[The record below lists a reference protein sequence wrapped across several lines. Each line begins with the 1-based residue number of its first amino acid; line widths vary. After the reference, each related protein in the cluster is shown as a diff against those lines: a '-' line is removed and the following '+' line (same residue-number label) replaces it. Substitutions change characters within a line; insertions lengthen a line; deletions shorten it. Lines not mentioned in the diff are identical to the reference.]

1 MATVVNPDILIVD
14 EVLEVGDYNFRRRCQ
29 ERMQQ
34 MLSGGTTLLF
44 VSHNIQTVK
53 NLCDNAIWLDKGV
66 VRMAGPSELVCNAYK
81 EEQDRIAKEKKRQN
95 EENSGKRKSHM
106 TTDCGRR
113 SVWCG
118 VCLLR

>member
-1 MATVVNPDILIVD
+1 MKARLGFSVATVVNPDILIVD

-34 MLSGGTTLLF
+34 MLAGGTTLLF

-81 EEQDRIAKEKKRQN
+81 EEQEATAYANRRKEEKR
-95 EENSGKRKSHM
+95 RKLREARKTSM
-106 TTDCGRR
+106 TT
-113 SVWCG
+113 
-118 VCLLR
+118 